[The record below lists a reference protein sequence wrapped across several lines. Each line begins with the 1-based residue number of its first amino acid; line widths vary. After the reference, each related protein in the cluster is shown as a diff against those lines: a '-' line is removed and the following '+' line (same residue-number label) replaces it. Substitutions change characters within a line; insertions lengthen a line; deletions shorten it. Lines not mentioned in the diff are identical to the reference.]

1 MLLKNAKKKSNDKII
16 NSGYSRVLY
25 SSIHK
30 EESLELSEMITNI
43 HATSISNGSELER
56 IICDIHKGSITKSVL
71 IENVNFNDENTLINT
86 LIIKNFFK
94 KNINIDFCY
103 ITKDVVYLI
112 ELKDRHEIDT
122 EKSTSIIDKCEN
134 LNKFFINHLS
144 ETNINKKVETKVI
157 LFNSSKEDIINNNF
171 KGVINA
177 KSFLQNGEYLCSIL
191 DINITDIF
199 NIRKGD
205 RDANFEYFITK
216 YTEILEKLHINNKDN
231 KNIFIDN
238 IIEKIKLFIN

>member
-103 ITKDVVYLI
+103 ITKDVVYLF
-112 ELKDRHEIDT
+112 ELK
-122 EKSTSIIDKCEN
+122 
-134 LNKFFINHLS
+134 
-144 ETNINKKVETKVI
+144 
-157 LFNSSKEDIINNNF
+157 
-171 KGVINA
+171 
-177 KSFLQNGEYLCSIL
+177 Y
-191 DINITDIF
+191 
-199 NIRKGD
+199 
-205 RDANFEYFITK
+205 
-216 YTEILEKLHINNKDN
+216 
-231 KNIFIDN
+231 
-238 IIEKIKLFIN
+238 